1 MKKRTKFSLIA
12 GLGLVTWLY
21 YERDGLRQLGRIAK
35 QQQAEILTAVENL
48 GDKVQAVNQVLQ
60 ELGTTL
66 PESLDVLAKLITDLE
81 EYQTTITPTLEHLSQ
96 RDKKWR
102 FFEKIRIFRA

>member
-1 MKKRTKFSLIA
+1 MKKRTKISLVA

-21 YERDGLRQLGRIAK
+21 YERDGLRQLGRVAK

-60 ELGTTL
+60 ELGATL
-66 PESLDVLAKLITDLE
+66 PESFDMLTELIADLD
-81 EYQTTITPTLEHLSQ
+81 EYQTTITPTLKHLNQ
-96 RDKKWR
+96 HDKK
-102 FFEKIRIFRA
+102 